1 MLNKISKCSH
11 SRIPCKRK
19 VMITKPCHNKIY
31 YKGRFVQARYFNIVA
46 ISTKIVYNEYGDHD
60 PNGLMY
66 VLKEN
71 EATLRKE
78 VERHPFT
85 PVDIVQPLVIRANL
99 GDILIIDFENKLD
112 KPASIH
118 IQGITY
124 NVLNSDG
131 ASVGFNPDTTTKRRI
146 RYTWIADKEG
156 IFFFHDMGDTSSSET
171 GTNVHGLFG
180 ALIVEPVGSTWTNP
194 VTGKEIKSG
203 LYADIHHP
211 SLPDF
216 REYVTI
222 FHDEPE
228 IKDIN
233 GDTPINHET
242 GMPESTMPINYRAE
256 PMRNRHPEGTG
267 GVGEE
272 VSLSSWPFGDP
283 STPVLRAYKGDPAK
297 FRVIHGGIKETHV
310 FHLHNHQWRLEPNN
324 PNSTIIDSISFSPQ
338 ESYTIEPLFGAGS
351 LNGCIGDVIW
361 HCHLYPHFGEGMW
374 GLWRIY
380 DRLEDETNI
389 LPNGSCVPALIPLPD
404 RTPPP
409 LPDDDHPGFPRFVA
423 GEVEKKAF
431 KPPLGIVGGRGPTEL
446 EAANFVPD
454 FKPGALYSNPCPP
467 DAVTKVFEVVAIQ
480 VPIKY
485 NSQGWNDPEGRI
497 FVLKEDE
504 KAVRCGL
511 KEPEP
516 FVIRANVGD
525 CIEIRL
531 TNKLPQT
538 IGGNAFQLLT
548 RTTEAGWHIHL
559 VKFDTIVSDGG
570 ANGWCNDCSADFGD
584 TIIER
589 FYADTEL
596 RTVFFHDHLFA
607 SIHQQHG
614 LFGVLIIEPHNSTY
628 HDPKTGKA
636 INSGTQAIIKRP
648 GEPDFREFVLA
659 VHDFALLFDRHGN
672 PLNPPPFPSSQD
684 DPGVMGIN
692 YKCEP
697 LQFRKGD
704 PAYAYSS
711 FVHGDPVTPLLET
724 YEGDPIRIRLFD
736 GAHEEQH
743 SFNLHGLRWRKEPT
757 DAASPLIQSQT
768 LGISEAFNI
777 EIDEDYKKGDYLY
790 YFGGIDDL
798 WLGLW
803 GILRV
808 HGERVPH
815 LLPLYDRPLPKSGTT
830 PLPCKTGNPPPK
842 AKCPGHPAPCD
853 ANIKKYNIIAM
864 QKDIVYNDFG
874 DHDPNGLMFVL
885 ADDEKEIMT
894 GVKAPKP
901 LILRAN
907 AGDCIEVTLINHLF
921 NSIPDDLHPEVP
933 VDAPYPSSNR
943 VSIHAQLLKYD
954 VLASDGATVGF
965 NYDQTIAPGESIT
978 YRWFADS
985 ELGACT
991 LTGFGD
997 IRNHRHHGLFGAII
1011 IEPTGSK
1018 YLDPQTGEEIKSG
1031 SQEQVV
1037 ISTPGIP
1044 DFREFVV
1051 FTQDGISLYDK
1062 EGNLIPD
1069 PASEGHEGA
1078 RLDFEDQGQK
1088 GFNYRSE
1095 GFHNRLD
1102 KDPRIHLV
1110 MSSVI
1115 HGDPATPVFKSYP
1128 GDPVR
1133 IRLLMPGDK
1142 PRNHSFVLHGH
1153 SWKAQYSDPSSNIV
1167 SVQGA
1172 ISVGNVF
1179 NIILE
1184 DGANQISG
1192 DYVYRSGLYRWD
1204 IEQGMW
1210 GIFRILGWLSR
1221 RLKVINDN
1229 IPFDEGCCKD

>member
-1 MLNKISKCSH
+1 MYEESY
-11 SRIPCKRK
+11 
-19 VMITKPCHNKIY
+19 KPEDNKIY
-31 YKGRFVQARYFNIVA
+31 YKGKYVQARHFNIVA
-46 ISTKIVYNEYGDHD
+46 ISTRIVYNMHGDHD

-71 EATLRKE
+71 EADLRKE
-78 VERHPFT
+78 VKNHPLT
-85 PVDIVQPLVIRANL
+85 PVDIIQPLVIRANL
-99 GDILIIDFENKLD
+99 GDVLIIDFENKLD

-118 IQGITY
+118 IQGVKY

-131 ASVGFNPDTTTKRRI
+131 ASVGFNPNTTANRKI
-146 RYTWIADKEG
+146 RYIWEADKEG
-156 IFFFHDMGDTSSSET
+156 IFFFNDMGDSRSSEEA
-171 GTNVHGLFG
+171 TNVHGLFG
-180 ALIVEPVGSTWTNP
+180 ALIVEPVGATWTSP
-194 VTGKEIKSG
+194 ETGESIKSG

-228 IKDIN
+228 IKNIH
-233 GDTPINHET
+233 GDTPVNHET

-283 STPVLRAYKGDPAK
+283 STPILRAYKGDPAK
-297 FRVIHGGIKETHV
+297 FRVIHGGIMETHV

-338 ESYTIEPLFGAGS
+338 ESFTIEPLFGAGS

-374 GLWRIY
+374 GLWRIL
-380 DRLEDETNI
+380 DKLEDRTNT
-389 LPNGSCVPALIPLPD
+389 LPDGSCVPALIPLPD

-409 LPDDDHPGFPRFVA
+409 PPDNKHPGYPRFIA
-423 GEVEKKAF
+423 GEVGKKAF
-431 KPPLGIVGGRGPTEL
+431 KPPLGIIGGRGPTEL
-446 EAANFVPD
+446 EEANFVPNAE
-454 FKPGALYSNPCPP
+454 PGALYSNPCPA

-480 VPIKY
+480 IPIKY
-485 NSQGWNDPEGRI
+485 NSQGWHDPEGRI

-504 KAVRCGL
+504 AAVRCGK

-531 TNKLPQT
+531 TNKLPKT
-538 IGGNAFQLLT
+538 LGGNAFQLVT
-548 RTTEAGWHIHL
+548 KTTEAGWHIHL

-570 ANGWCNDCSADFGD
+570 ANGWDNDASADFGD

-607 SIHQQHG
+607 SVHQQHG
-614 LFGVLIIEPHNSTY
+614 LFGALIIEPVNSTY
-628 HDPKTGKA
+628 HDPKTGKE
-636 INSGTQAIIKRP
+636 IKSGTQAIIKRP
-648 GEPDFREFVLA
+648 GEPNFREFVLA
-659 VHDFALLFDRHGN
+659 VHDFALLFDKDGN

-692 YKCEP
+692 YKNEP
-697 LQFRKGD
+697 FQFRKGD
-704 PAYAYSS
+704 PAYVFSS
-711 FVHGDPVTPLLET
+711 YVHGDPVTPILET

-757 DAASPLIQSQT
+757 DAVSPLVQSQT

-777 EIDEDYKKGDYLY
+777 EINDDYKKGDYLY
-790 YFGGIDDL
+790 YFGGLDDL

-808 HGERVPH
+808 HKEGIPH
-815 LLPLYDRPLPKSGTT
+815 LLPLEDRPLPINRTI
-830 PLPCKTGNPPPK
+830 PLPAKTDNPPPK
-842 AKCPGHPAPCD
+842 AKCSGHPAPND
-853 ANIKKYNIIAM
+853 ANTRKYHIVAI
-864 QKDIVYNDFG
+864 QKDIVYNRFG

-885 ADDEKEIMT
+885 QHEEKAVLNGTTE
-894 GVKAPKP
+894 PKP
-901 LILRAN
+901 LIIRAN
-907 AGDCIEVTLINHLF
+907 AGDCVEITLTNHIF
-921 NSIPDDLHPEVP
+921 KPIADDKHPEVP
-933 VDAPYPSSNR
+933 VDVPYPPSNR
-943 VSIHAQLLKYD
+943 VSLHAQLLKYD
-954 VLASDGATVGF
+954 VLGSDGATVGF
-965 NYDQTIAPGESIT
+965 NPDQTIAPGESII
-978 YRWFADS
+978 YRWYADL
-985 ELGACT
+985 ELGTCM

-1011 IEPTGSK
+1011 VEPTGSK
-1018 YLDPQTGEEIKSG
+1018 YLDCRTSKEVTSG
-1031 SQEQVV
+1031 FLDQVV
-1037 ISTPGIP
+1037 ISTPGVP

-1051 FTQDGISLYDK
+1051 FMQNGISLYDK
-1062 EGNLIPD
+1062 DNNPIPD
-1069 PASEGHEGA
+1069 PADEDHDMA

-1088 GFNYRSE
+1088 GINYRSE
-1095 GFHNRLD
+1095 RFYNRL
-1102 KDPRIHLV
+1102 KEDPRVHLV

-1115 HGDPATPVFKSYP
+1115 HGDPATPVFNSYP
-1128 GDPVR
+1128 GDPIK
-1133 IRLLMPGDK
+1133 IRLLMPADK
-1142 PRNHSFVLHGH
+1142 PRNHCFVLHGH
-1153 SWKAQYSDPSSNIV
+1153 SWKAQYNDPFSNII

-1172 ISVGNVF
+1172 ISIGNVF
-1179 NIILE
+1179 NISLE
-1184 DGANQISG
+1184 NGANQNPG
-1192 DYVYRSGLYRWD
+1192 DYAYRSGILRWD
-1204 IEQGMW
+1204 IELGMW
-1210 GIFRILGWLSR
+1210 GIFRIFDRIYSG
-1221 RLKVINDN
+1221 LKIIN
-1229 IPFDEGCCKD
+1229 